1 MAAGGQAGDLQGASD
16 RGSAAAVAGRVQTE
30 VQTVAGPW
38 AGAHGAVRAPSSLS
52 RSVEGTVFPPIK
64 HWREIV

>member
-1 MAAGGQAGDLQGASD
+1 MTAGGQAGDLQGASD

-38 AGAHGAVRAPSSLS
+38 AGAHGAVRRRRAPSSLS
-52 RSVEGTVFPPIK
+52 K
-64 HWREIV
+64 KC